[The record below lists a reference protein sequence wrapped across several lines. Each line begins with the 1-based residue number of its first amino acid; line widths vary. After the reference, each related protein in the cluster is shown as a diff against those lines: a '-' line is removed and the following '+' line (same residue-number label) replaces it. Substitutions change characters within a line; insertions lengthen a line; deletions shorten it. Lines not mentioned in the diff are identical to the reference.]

1 MVGLRRC
8 VNNGTLDDPHK
19 SKGMFTILSD
29 PATLPHIAL
38 LVILSGSL
46 YAAMGMNVFGSESQ
60 GAAIFVSLSLS
71 YMVAAFIRPSK
82 LGRFLLIVE
91 RNGEGVANKEYLIKG
106 IIKTLPIIALATM
119 IWYGLNTILNNENL
133 NDLKWFLAMMFIAM
147 SVFQGLTLTV
157 GWIEYGKKI
166 QRPPRDSIS
175 GVYSSLF
182 RIVISL
188 LLLIPLVWWF
198 GYGAVNPS
206 NANFST
212 NLAWLIFLIAIV
224 FLGLLME
231 RYTKSSRGGAEVD
244 GIARDRVYFLIF
256 ITSCWHLLSSWRR
269 SPFTV
274 DQSSVGLFIEE
285 CFLMSITILLAVWSM
300 SKKGHKRGWRI
311 FQGQS
316 AVFWGVCFGLAYCG
330 SVSSLTVLSEGSLM
344 TTTSIGHAITAIVM
358 LAICPIALSWIG
370 ASEELES
377 QLEISDP
384 ALTQNEVPPTQIAR
398 VEESSDEDIVEI
410 IR

>member
-1 MVGLRRC
+1 MVGLPGC

-19 SKGMFTILSD
+19 SKGMVTILSD

-46 YAAMGMNVFGSESQ
+46 YAAMSMNVFGSESQ

-106 IIKTLPIIALATM
+106 IIKTLPIIALATI
-119 IWYGLNTILNNENL
+119 IWYGLNLILNNENL

-147 SVFQGLTLTV
+147 SAFQGLTLTV
-157 GWIEYGKKI
+157 GWIEYGKRI

-212 NLAWLIFLIAIV
+212 NLAWFIFLIAIV

-231 RYTKSSRGGAEVD
+231 RYTKSSRGGAEAD

-344 TTTSIGHAITAIVM
+344 TTTSIGHGITAIVM
-358 LAICPIALSWIG
+358 LAMCPIALSWIG

-377 QLEISDP
+377 ELEISDN
-384 ALTQNEVPPTQIAR
+384 ALTQEEVLPFQFAR

>member
-46 YAAMGMNVFGSESQ
+46 YAAMSMDVFGSENQ

-71 YMVAAFIRPSK
+71 YMVAALIRPSR

-91 RNGEGVANKEYLIKG
+91 KNVEGVANKEYLIKG

-166 QRPPRDSIS
+166 QRTPRDSRS

-182 RIVISL
+182 RIGISF

-212 NLAWLIFLIAIV
+212 NLAWFIFLIAII

-231 RYTKSSRGGAEVD
+231 RYTKSSRGGAEAD

-384 ALTQNEVPPTQIAR
+384 ALTQNEIPPTLIAR

>member
-8 VNNGTLDDPHK
+8 VNNGNLDDPHK

-46 YAAMGMNVFGSESQ
+46 YAAMSMDVFGSENQ

-71 YMVAAFIRPSK
+71 YMVAALIRPSR

-91 RNGEGVANKEYLIKG
+91 RNVEGVANKEYLIKG

-166 QRPPRDSIS
+166 QRTPRDSRS

-182 RIVISL
+182 RVGISL

-212 NLAWLIFLIAIV
+212 NLAWFIFLIAII

-231 RYTKSSRGGAEVD
+231 RYTKSSRGGAEAD

-285 CFLMSITILLAVWSM
+285 CFLMSITILLAVWSL

-377 QLEISDP
+377 QLEISDD
-384 ALTQNEVPPTQIAR
+384 AVTQKEVPPFQIAR